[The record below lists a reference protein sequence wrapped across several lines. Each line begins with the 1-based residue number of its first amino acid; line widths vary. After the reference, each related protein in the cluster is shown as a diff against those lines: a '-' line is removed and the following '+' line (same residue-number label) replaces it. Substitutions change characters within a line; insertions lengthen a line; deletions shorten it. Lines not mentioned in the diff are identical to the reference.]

1 MSSRRT
7 PASSAPAVM
16 KRGRSGLLRTP
27 RSIAAPTAAA
37 GIPAIITTIQA
48 TPGPNRPTNG
58 PIAVGH
64 GFGGVGEPA
73 PAHRPVHPQCGVDQ

>member
-16 KRGRSGLLRTP
+16 KRGRSALLRTP
-27 RSIAAPTAAA
+27 RSIAAPIAAA

-48 TPGPNRPTNG
+48 TPGPNRPISG
-58 PIAVGH
+58 PMSVGH
-64 GFGGVGEPA
+64 GFGGVREPA
-73 PAHRPVHPQCGVDQ
+73 PAHRPVDPQRGVDQ